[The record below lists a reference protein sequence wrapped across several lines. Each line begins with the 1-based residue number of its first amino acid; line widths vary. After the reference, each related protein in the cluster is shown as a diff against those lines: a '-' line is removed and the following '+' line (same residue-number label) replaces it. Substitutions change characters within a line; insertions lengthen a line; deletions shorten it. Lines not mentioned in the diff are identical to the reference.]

1 LHSGKRNLIQNI
13 AIALLSLSAIGLFTQ
28 TQLSTIAA
36 DPESGYLS
44 LSGSSS
50 VTQEESGQFSVPV
63 RLAVTG
69 AYGRYATGQLRTSE
83 EGFSAPGALLGE
95 ALVSAGEAADCPQ
108 SGFYAA
114 LDSASSIY
122 YELPAALPL
131 SLFSRLL
138 DTELDWGGDNTVRR
152 LLLSDDGDGSVSLY
166 LWWGDDHCSRCST
179 GISSSALTALSESY
193 ELGGAFFALDLGES
207 CAGLDPLTLF
217 SPEEDL
223 PTVQAEST
231 LSDTDALLSALDFNP
246 RTEYRYT
253 DANGAEVIVE
263 GSRKLRIQSNESILY
278 QGGSSPVLTI
288 SAQEEMPTVWEAAS
302 GVYHLLSSLS
312 PGAGQASLCLTQVR
326 QEGEQTF
333 LEFEYVLNGSLVR
346 FADGEPAA
354 SAELTGTVVNSLSL
368 RFRQYT
374 LNEDTAP
381 LLPRTQAVAI
391 AQSRQVENLSI
402 AYLDDGSSKISASW
416 MTE

>member
-13 AIALLSLSAIGLFTQ
+13 AIALLSLSAITLFTQ
-28 TQLSTIAA
+28 TQLSTIVS

-44 LSGSSS
+44 LGGDSS
-50 VTQEESGQFSVPV
+50 VTQEESSQFSVPV

-95 ALVSAGEAADCPQ
+95 ALASAGGAADCPQ

-138 DTELDWGGDNTVRR
+138 GTELDRGGDNTVRR

-166 LWWGDDHCSRCST
+166 LWWGDDRCSRCST
-179 GISSSALTALSESY
+179 GISSSALSALSESY

-231 LSDTDALLSALDFNP
+231 LSDPDALLSALDFNP

-288 SAQEEMPTVWEAAS
+288 SAQDEMPTVWEAAA

-312 PGAGQASLCLTQVR
+312 PGAGQASLCLTQLR

-346 FADGEPAA
+346 FADGQPAA
-354 SAELTGTVVNSLSL
+354 SAELTGTIVNSLSL
-368 RFRQYT
+368 RFREYT

-402 AYLDDGSSKISASW
+402 AYRDDGSSKISASW
-416 MTE
+416 MAE